1 MKAMRSLLKRL
12 SFELFMLGDR
22 LGVHVLPKHY
32 HTPIPDYR
40 WLRQH
45 RPLWAGRASMTGV
58 HWDLDEQLRWIS
70 DLCAPYYHEV
80 RGLHVYRQLTASGV
94 GAGYR
99 PIESQVLH
107 CFMRAMRPATV
118 IEIGSGVSTACML
131 NAVRLNQE
139 EGQRRSRLICIEPYP
154 TKEFAHLEGI
164 THFREF
170 CQAVPMS
177 VFRELAAGDLLF
189 VDSGHAVKT
198 GSDTQRIYL
207 EVIPQLPPGVFIH
220 IHDITLP
227 YLHDPDVLSNYWAW
241 QESAL
246 LLALLIHNPHLSV
259 MACESALHHDRT
271 EALAKILS
279 DYRPRVLVDGLGAS
293 RNSMQ
298 QNHFPNSTWLQTR

>member
-1 MKAMRSLLKRL
+1 MKVLRSFLKRL
-12 SFELFMLGDR
+12 SFDLFMLGDR
-22 LGVHVLPKHY
+22 LGVHLLPKHY

-45 RPLWAGRASMTGV
+45 RTLWAGRASLTGV
-58 HWDLDEQLRWIS
+58 RWDLDEQLRWLR

-107 CFMRAMRPATV
+107 CFLRAMRPATV

-131 NAVRLNQE
+131 NAVRLNQQ
-139 EGQRRSRLICIEPYP
+139 EGQRGSRLICIEPYP
-154 TKEFAHLEGI
+154 TNGFARLEGI
-164 THFREF
+164 THLREF

-177 VFRELAAGDLLF
+177 LFRELGAGDLLF
-189 VDSGHAVKT
+189 VDSSHAVKT

-207 EVIPQLPPGVFIH
+207 EVIPHLPPGVFIH

-241 QESAL
+241 QETVL

-259 MACESALHHDRT
+259 LACESAVHHDRR
-271 EALAKILS
+271 EALAEILS
-279 DYRPRVLVDGLGAS
+279 DYRPRVLVEGLGS
-293 RNSMQ
+293 SPNSMERS
-298 QNHFPNSTWLQTR
+298 HFPNSIWLETR